1 MAVVE
6 VDLIGSLELGTF
18 DQNGNDYDRTGRLR
32 STRFTAYNRTMKLI
46 AESNTGKA
54 LQFVMCGWDSNG
66 NLSDYIGTWSD
77 SGDYVSLSPSTV
89 EIKIA
94 LRYSNNSSIAVEE
107 IVSCVVDFSAGW
119 IIKDG
124 EITNDTFLE
133 PPENYMAKPYPYLI
147 WRTDETV
154 QSGVPFHDLLPDKVY
169 FGAFANAKNL
179 TEISIPPSVKK
190 IGEESFRNTKLKSVT
205 IARDCSYYNTSFPDD
220 CIINFY

>member
-1 MAVVE
+1 MATTE
-6 VDLIGSLELGTF
+6 VNLIGSLETGTF
-18 DQNGNDYDRTGRLR
+18 DQNGNDYDRAGRLR
-32 STRFTAYNRTMKLI
+32 TSRIPAYNRQIQIYASSASGT
-46 AESNTGKA
+46 A
-54 LQFVMCGWDSNG
+54 LQVVMCGWDSSG
-66 NLSDYIGTWSD
+66 ALSDYLGTWTDTGEIISI
-77 SGDYVSLSPSTV
+77 SGKTA

-94 LRYSNNSSIAVEE
+94 LRYANNANIEPEDVTSCIAV
-107 IVSCVVDFSAGW
+107 FSAGW
-119 IIKDG
+119 VIRED
-124 EITNDTFLE
+124 ELTRDDFLE
-133 PPENYMAKPYPYLI
+133 PPEKYMTKPYPYLI